1 MMDLLGTLAGGLWYL
16 LFFVIA
22 LSVIVAVHEYGHY
35 IVGRWCGIRAEVF
48 SIGFGPV
55 LLSRRDRRGT
65 QWQVAAIPFGG
76 YVRFL
81 GDADAASSHADR
93 SRALSP
99 EARRQTME
107 GAPLWARAA
116 TVIAGPAAN
125 FVLAFVVLLA
135 LLLVSGVTTD
145 RPTVSRLVPLPV
157 AQTLQAGDV
166 ILAMDGQPTPDG
178 AAFAAAVAK
187 LPDAPRVRFTVL
199 RAGQEVTL
207 EAPHPQ
213 PALIASVQPKSA
225 AVAAGLREGDV
236 ILRAD
241 GRDIT
246 TFADLQDVVF
256 GSNGA
261 PVALTVWR
269 DGRTFDLSLTPR
281 PRDIPDEESGGFENR
296 WMIGVASGLA
306 FDLATR
312 APTLAEAVTLPAA
325 QIRDM
330 VAMTVSGIYHMVI
343 GRISTCSMSG
353 VIGIAETMGDA
364 ARAGTF
370 SFLSMLAILS
380 LGIGILN
387 LLPVP
392 VLDGGH
398 LAFFAYEAVAGKP
411 PPESVLRFL
420 MALGLAILIALM
432 AFTLMQDVTC
442 V

>member
-1 MMDLLGTLAGGLWYL
+1 MALVATLAGGLWYL

-22 LSVIVAVHEYGHY
+22 LSVIVAIHEYGHY

-55 LLSRRDRRGT
+55 LLSRTDRRGT
-65 QWQVAAIPFGG
+65 RWQIAAIPFGG

-81 GDADAASSHADR
+81 GDADAASLRSDPAAADL
-93 SRALSP
+93 AP
-99 EARRQTME
+99 AMRRQTME
-107 GAPLWARAA
+107 GAPLWARTA

-125 FVLAFVVLLA
+125 FVLAFAVMLA
-135 LLLVSGVTTD
+135 LLLSTGVMTD
-145 RPTVSRLVPLPV
+145 RPTVSRLAALPV
-157 AQTLQAGDV
+157 AQSLQPGDV
-166 ILAMDGQPTPDG
+166 ITAVDGMPTPDAEG
-178 AAFAAAVAK
+178 FAAALAA
-187 LPDAPRVRFTVL
+187 LPRVPQVTFTVL
-199 RAGQEVTL
+199 RDGHELTL
-207 EAPHPQ
+207 AAPHPQ
-213 PALIASVQPKSA
+213 PALVASVQPKSA
-225 AVAAGLREGDV
+225 AVAAGLRAGDV
-236 ILRAD
+236 ITRAG

-246 TFADLQDVVF
+246 TFSDLQEVVL

-261 PVALTVWR
+261 PIALTVWR
-269 DGRTFDLSLTPR
+269 GGESFGLTLTPR
-281 PRDIPDEESGGFENR
+281 PRDIPDEEAGGFENR

-312 APTLAEAVTLPAA
+312 APTPLEAVALPAA
-325 QIRDM
+325 QVWSM
-330 VAMTVSGIYHMVI
+330 VSMTFSGLYHMVA
-343 GRISTCSMSG
+343 GQISTCSMSG

-364 ARAGTF
+364 ASAGTL
-370 SFLSMLAILS
+370 SFLSMLAVLS

-398 LAFFAYEAVAGKP
+398 LAFFAYEAVAGRP
-411 PPESVLRFL
+411 PPEAALRIL
-420 MALGLAILIALM
+420 MAIGLAILIALM